1 MNSSADLE
9 IVATIGFYDLNTMA
23 DQLCGGEGGIRFA
36 SETILSATYR
46 LAVATDASDPMGA
59 GKHCPMLPDDIKLRE
74 VQ

>member
-1 MNSSADLE
+1 MRSAPLPS
-9 IVATIGFYDLNTMA
+9 AYASN
-23 DQLCGGEGGIRFA
+23 GGEGGIRFA
-36 SETILSATYR
+36 SETLLSATYR